1 MRRRGP
7 GGPVG
12 HPSSHLSRGLRLPT
26 PSLRYLEN
34 EMRII
39 SKSHVQTQFLP
50 SFYSCHAGVA
60 ESTASFPSLWFS
72 ISLLAFLHRLPISY
86 CECGLCTYNA
96 VITEESKPWPAR
108 LLISSEYG
116 PGKSQRKRFHQPAA
130 QCDGPHRWDHKG
142 TGRLLCPDLSSLL
155 HLSSRCRLLV
165 HAIDLPRCY

>member
-86 CECGLCTYNA
+86 CECGLCTTPSLRKNPNPGLPDCLSRRSMVLESHSGRDSINQLHNA
-96 VITEESKPWPAR
+96 MAR
-108 LLISSEYG
+108 IGGIIKVRGDSSALIS
-116 PGKSQRKRFHQPAA
+116 PRFYTSPLAVDCWFTQLTCH
-130 QCDGPHRWDHKG
+130 D
-142 TGRLLCPDLSSLL
+142 
-155 HLSSRCRLLV
+155 
-165 HAIDLPRCY
+165 AI